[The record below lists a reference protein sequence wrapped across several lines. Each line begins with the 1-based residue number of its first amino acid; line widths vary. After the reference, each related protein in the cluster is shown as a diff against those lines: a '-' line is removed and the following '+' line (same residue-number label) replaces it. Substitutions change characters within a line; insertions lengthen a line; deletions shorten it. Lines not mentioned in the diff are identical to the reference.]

1 MIRQLTSKNDEL
13 TREREREKC
22 HTMQQ
27 KKTNCEKLQMNFGVF
42 GEII

>member
-13 TREREREKC
+13 TREREKC